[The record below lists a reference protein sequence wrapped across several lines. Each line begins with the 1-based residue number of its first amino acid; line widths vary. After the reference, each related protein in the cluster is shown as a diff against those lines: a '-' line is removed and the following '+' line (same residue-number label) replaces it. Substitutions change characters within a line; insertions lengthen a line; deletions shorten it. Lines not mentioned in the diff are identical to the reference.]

1 MIYKGE
7 FEMADIRDEI
17 HLCDEIEFND
27 ESDQDTISEQNT
39 TKEEFVEEK
48 NNLPVLAKQ
57 GFWARFKAFWF
68 QEIELSEIIK
78 KQLNNTFRKKNAEL

>member
-17 HLCDEIEFND
+17 DLCDVIEFND
-27 ESDQDTISEQNT
+27 
-39 TKEEFVEEK
+39 EK

-78 KQLNNTFRKKNAEL
+78 KQKNIKKHVFFKK

>member
-17 HLCDEIEFND
+17 DLCDEIEFND
-27 ESDQDTISEQNT
+27 
-39 TKEEFVEEK
+39 EK

-78 KQLNNTFRKKNAEL
+78 KQLNNTFRKKNAEV

>member
-1 MIYKGE
+1 
-7 FEMADIRDEI
+7 MADIRDEI
-17 HLCDEIEFND
+17 DLCDVIEFND
-27 ESDQDTISEQNT
+27 
-39 TKEEFVEEK
+39 EK

-78 KQLNNTFRKKNAEL
+78 KQLNNTFRKKNAEV

>member
-1 MIYKGE
+1 
-7 FEMADIRDEI
+7 MADIRDEI
-17 HLCDEIEFND
+17 DLCDEIEFND
-27 ESDQDTISEQNT
+27 
-39 TKEEFVEEK
+39 EK

-78 KQLNNTFRKKNAEL
+78 KQLNNTFRKKNAEV

>member
-17 HLCDEIEFND
+17 DLCDVIEFND
-27 ESDQDTISEQNT
+27 
-39 TKEEFVEEK
+39 EK

-78 KQLNNTFRKKNAEL
+78 KQLNNTFRKKNAEV

>member
-27 ESDQDTISEQNT
+27 
-39 TKEEFVEEK
+39 EK

-78 KQLNNTFRKKNAEL
+78 KQLNNTFRKKNAEV